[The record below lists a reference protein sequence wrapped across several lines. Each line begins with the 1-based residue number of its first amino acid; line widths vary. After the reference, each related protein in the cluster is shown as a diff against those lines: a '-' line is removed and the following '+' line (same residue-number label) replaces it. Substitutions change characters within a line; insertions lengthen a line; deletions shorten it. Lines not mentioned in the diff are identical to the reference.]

1 MTARAV
7 TWPAIHLCRPA
18 SGSRLS
24 RCCRFCNRSFRLSGA
39 ATMILFHAPSAAPH
53 SDARRA
59 RLLSG
64 LVAYVVVAPLLL
76 GLVKVWRMRPPSKAL
91 IEGVGLG
98 LTALACSDTMTQKTG
113 SWSSFDPSA
122 FAPPLLLWLMARC
135 QAAFGIAGASSGP
148 VRSRGGSSR

>member
-1 MTARAV
+1 VAARAV

-24 RCCRFCNRSFRLSGA
+24 RCCSLRLSGA

-64 LVAYVVVAPLLL
+64 LVAYVVVAPLLV
-76 GLVKVWRMRPPSKAL
+76 GLVKVWRLLPPSKEW

-113 SWSSFDPSA
+113 SRPSFNPSA
-122 FAPPLLLWLMARC
+122 IAPPLLLWLMARC
-135 QAAFGIAGASSGP
+135 QPAFGIAGASSGP
-148 VRSRGGSSR
+148 VRARGGSAR